1 MKINKI
7 FIKGF
12 KSYHQGAYI
21 NFKNPLSILYGLNGS
36 GKTTVLKII
45 HSVLK
50 QDETYLMHENVR
62 EISIEY
68 HDDSLFETSIRVYYN
83 EEVESYIWDELENSS
98 LFKSRT
104 LLIGVQRGLQIR
116 NISVSSSI
124 IYEFLIHHPSSRE
137 LFETTRA
144 NRSRL
149 RFMADEL
156 SAFINRQRKRTSR
169 RNQDELL
176 PKGNHVTMDEVSIEV
191 IAEALYNEYYNVK
204 RKISVKIYNA
214 LFETFALAID
224 EEKVGEIEIPDN
236 IVEIIQENQTRLI
249 EALEDAP
256 ENEFKEMVIQRI
268 DTLTIN
274 DKEHFQRNKL
284 FTQLLLQ
291 MVQELEQEKEELGI
305 LNILIQVFNSMLSEG
320 KEIIMDREGINI
332 KVNGSTH
339 GLNELSSGERHLL
352 TFLTIILLDG
362 YSRDIILID
371 EPEISLNILWQ
382 EKLIDLITRLAP
394 NTQIIVASHSQS
406 IVAGHTNSLVEIE
419 KRHLS

>member
-1 MKINKI
+1 
-7 FIKGF
+7 
-12 KSYHQGAYI
+12 
-21 NFKNPLSILYGLNGS
+21 
-36 GKTTVLKII
+36 
-45 HSVLK
+45 
-50 QDETYLMHENVR
+50 
-62 EISIEY
+62 
-68 HDDSLFETSIRVYYN
+68 
-83 EEVESYIWDELENSS
+83 
-98 LFKSRT
+98 
-104 LLIGVQRGLQIR
+104 
-116 NISVSSSI
+116 
-124 IYEFLIHHPSSRE
+124 
-137 LFETTRA
+137 
-144 NRSRL
+144 
-149 RFMADEL
+149 
-156 SAFINRQRKRTSR
+156 
-169 RNQDELL
+169 
-176 PKGNHVTMDEVSIEV
+176 MDEVSIEV

-274 DKEHFQRNKL
+274 DKDHFQRNKL

-362 YSRDIILID
+362 YSRDIIFID

-406 IVAGHTNSLVEIE
+406 IVSGHTNSLVEIE